1 MKAPRWPEGTARP
14 LRVRGK
20 MGRRPKAARPFVY
33 AANGD
38 SSLSGEMPSSVAAGA
53 MLAER
58 SKATRAAAFTL
69 PTPPRDVYAVGGNA
83 IHCGTHGSD
92 LARPFV
98 PSRSD
103 EH

>member
-58 SKATRAAAFTL
+58 SKATRATAFTL
-69 PTPPRDVYAVGGNA
+69 TTPPRDAQEHGGNA
-83 IHCGTHGSD
+83 LHCGTNGTHLERTFG
-92 LARPFV
+92 P
-98 PSRSD
+98 PT
-103 EH
+103 